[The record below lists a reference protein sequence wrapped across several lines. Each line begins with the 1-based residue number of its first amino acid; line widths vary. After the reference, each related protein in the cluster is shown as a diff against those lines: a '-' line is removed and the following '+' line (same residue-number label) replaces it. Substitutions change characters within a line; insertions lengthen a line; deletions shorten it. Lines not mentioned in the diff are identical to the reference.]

1 MANIRG
7 RFMYITAG
15 AHDHIAL
22 YLYSSVNQSHI
33 YRSTTSDPLYHLILI
48 QKTKKMHAFLSL
60 GLLASSVAASAL
72 APRAENLQPCGNAFY
87 VPSQVSAPESLI
99 STLLL
104 TATEP

>member
-33 YRSTTSDPLYHLILI
+33 YQSTTSDPLYHLILI
-48 QKTKKMHAFLSL
+48 QKKNNARLPLTRPSGLIRGRKRIGTKS
-60 GLLASSVAASAL
+60 GE
-72 APRAENLQPCGNAFY
+72 PP
-87 VPSQVSAPESLI
+87 
-99 STLLL
+99 TLRQCVLRSF
-104 TATEP
+104 PG